1 VFMDECSLGCFW
13 PIPFHTD
20 VEVEFMVI
28 FRCTYSNDCFQVRGL
43 GKDSSIGM
51 FAACL
56 MSSMNVESS
65 TFAILASSLVRKDF
79 QPAGVFEDAEI
90 VLVFI
95 PCISNLNCSVVNSVC
110 LNCSLVEKQ

>member
-28 FRCTYSNDCFQVRGL
+28 FRCTYSNDRGPSL
-43 GKDSSIGM
+43 LLVL

-110 LNCSLVEKQ
+110 LNFSLVEKQ